1 MINIQEMFPILRKG
15 LTSKAG
21 DLSQEIQRHTD
32 LLLFSKGSSR
42 HRVTLSLKVQTENTV
57 QGVNSC

>member
-32 LLLFSKGSSR
+32 LLLFSKESSR

>member
-1 MINIQEMFPILRKG
+1 MFPILRKG